1 MFCYSPNPRLQPTPA
16 SQPKLLK
23 KQRRAS
29 FAPRGQAPLAN
40 SSHRKCTS
48 AHRSPASQPS
58 PLDEQNRAV
67 MLREGE
73 RGTG

>member
-1 MFCYSPNPRLQPTPA
+1 MLREGELTD
-16 SQPKLLK
+16 
-23 KQRRAS
+23 
-29 FAPRGQAPLAN
+29 
-40 SSHRKCTS
+40 

-73 RGTG
+73 RGAG